1 MYHEK
6 DSLLLKKIK
15 KAAVRTAILAGE
27 TVGQEFNKSKIR
39 VNNKGGTEIVTPAD
53 LKSEKIIL
61 KIIRKHFPDHKILT
75 EESGEFNNGN
85 QSPWSWF
92 IDPVDGTTN
101 FSVKNP
107 NFAVSI
113 GIAYKNELILGIIN
127 APKLK
132 EFYFAEK
139 GKGAY
144 LNGKKIKVSRKNILS
159 ESFMTSGYSS
169 KIIDRNKILNFYP
182 KLFKAVKH
190 HRDIGSAAL
199 ELADV
204 ANGRNEG
211 TILFGPR
218 PFDVAAGVL
227 LVREAGGKVTNFEG
241 KEWTLQDKYLIASNG
256 LVHCDLLKL
265 I

>member
-1 MYHEK
+1 MTE
-6 DSLLLKKIK
+6 KIK
-15 KAAVRTAILAGE
+15 KVAVRAAILAGK

-85 QSPWSWF
+85 QSPWFWF
-92 IDPVDGTTN
+92 IDPIDGTTN

-107 NFAVSI
+107 VFAVSI
-113 GIAYKNELILGIIN
+113 GVACKSELIFGVIN

-139 GKGAY
+139 GGGAY
-144 LNGKKIKVSRKNILS
+144 LNGKKIKVSQKNILS
-159 ESFMTSGYSS
+159 ESFVTSGYSS
-169 KIIDRNKILNFYP
+169 KIVDRDKILAFYP

-190 HRDIGSAAL
+190 HRDTGSAAL
-199 ELADV
+199 EMANV

-256 LVHCDLLKL
+256 LVHRDLMKL
-265 I
+265 V